1 MENKTIARTLRLLS
15 QLMELHDE
23 NPFKIKSVANA
34 AFKVDK
40 LPYPIASKTLAE
52 IEQVDGLGKSI
63 AGKIWEIIESNSLLD
78 LSELLNKTPPGIVE
92 MMRIKGLGPKKILII
107 WKELGIENVG
117 ELYYACNENRLIE
130 AKGFGLKTQEEIK
143 KTIEFNMASNGR
155 FLYAQVES
163 FAEALLDQ
171 IKNEIKPE
179 HVWLTGQY
187 RRRSEI
193 IDSLDLIVVKEL
205 DHAILQKLESWD
217 IDGLE
222 IHGNQIKFQTEQ
234 GVIVHLHFVN
244 NNELGWE
251 LILKTGNQE
260 HVEILKSM
268 LKGVEIDGK
277 TESEIYELAGIPYI
291 EPELREGDNE
301 FKLVKSNSLPQL
313 IEYSDLRGSLHNHS
327 TWSDGVHTLE
337 EMALFCKNELK
348 LEYLGICDH
357 SKSAFYANGLNETR
371 ISAQQREIDELNK
384 KLSPFKIFKGI
395 ESDILYDGSLDYS
408 DEVLGSFDFIVASV
422 HSVLNMN
429 ELKATERLIKAI
441 ENPYTTILGHPTG
454 RLLLSRSGYPIDH
467 KKVIDACAANQVI
480 IEINANPL
488 RLDLDWRWHQYAI
501 SKGVML
507 SINPDAHRKEGFNDM
522 KFGTLIA
529 RKGGLSKENCLNA
542 MNFEQISIFFEQKKK
557 KQQL

>member
-163 FAEALLDQ
+163 FAEALLNQ
-171 IKNEIKPE
+171 IKTEIKPE

-205 DHAILQKLESWD
+205 DHTILQKLESWD

>member
-163 FAEALLDQ
+163 FAEALLNQ
-171 IKNEIKPE
+171 IKTEIKPE

-205 DHAILQKLESWD
+205 DHTILQKLESWD

-268 LKGVEIDGK
+268 LKGVDLDGK

-327 TWSDGVHTLE
+327 NWSDGVHTLE

>member
-163 FAEALLDQ
+163 FAEALLNQ
-171 IKNEIKPE
+171 IKTEIKPE

-205 DHAILQKLESWD
+205 DHTILQKLESWD

-268 LKGVEIDGK
+268 LKGVDIDGK

-313 IEYSDLRGSLHNHS
+313 IEYSDLQGSLHNHS